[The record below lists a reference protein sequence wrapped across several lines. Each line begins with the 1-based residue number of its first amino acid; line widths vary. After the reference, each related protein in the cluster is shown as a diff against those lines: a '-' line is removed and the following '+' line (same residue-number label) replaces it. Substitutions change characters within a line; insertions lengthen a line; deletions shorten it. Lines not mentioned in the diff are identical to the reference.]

1 MIRILLVGFGHVGR
15 RLVEIL
21 ADRSLYPGLA
31 GLDVSIVG
39 ITTGRHGSLIRPQG
53 IDLPA
58 ALSDWRSA
66 GHFPGATDLVSTMD
80 SLQAIRSLDYDTLVE
95 LSTLSVATR
104 GEPAITHVREALAR
118 GKHVIT
124 CNKGPVAWAYRPLR
138 DLAATQEVSFLYEGT
153 VMDGAP
159 IFNLAYRC
167 LAGNTI
173 SRIEGILNS
182 TTNVILA
189 AMENGLSL
197 EQGLALAQQ
206 EGVAEADARLDLDGW
221 DAAVKL
227 SALAN
232 AMMDG
237 ELLPEEVERQ
247 SLFSLSPGQVH
258 AAQERGCRLK
268 MVCRVEHTDSGLH
281 ASVKATEV
289 SLSDPLALVGN
300 RGSMIRISTDLLG
313 QFTLAQENPNL
324 TSTAYAVIGDLFSLA
339 GRSENGRSRID
350 PGG

>member
-15 RLVEIL
+15 RLAQIL
-21 ADRSLYPGLA
+21 SDRSRYPGLT
-31 GLDVSIVG
+31 GLDVSIIG
-39 ITTGRHGSLIRPQG
+39 ITTGRHGSFLRPQG
-53 IDLPA
+53 IDLSA
-58 ALSDWRSA
+58 VLADWQSA
-66 GHFPGATDLVSTMD
+66 GYFPPDAGGIAKMD
-80 SLQAIRSLDYDTLVE
+80 SLQAIRSIDYDALVE
-95 LSTLSVATR
+95 LSTLNVAQR

-124 CNKGPVAWAYRPLR
+124 CNKGPVAWAYRSLR
-138 DLAATQEVSFLYEGT
+138 ELAVAREVSFLYEGT

-159 IFNLAYRC
+159 IFNLAHRC
-167 LAGNTI
+167 LVGNTI
-173 SRIEGILNS
+173 RRIEGILNS
-182 TTNVILA
+182 TTNVVLA
-189 AMENGLSL
+189 AMENGMSL

-232 AMMDG
+232 AMMSG

-247 SLFSLSPGQVH
+247 SLFSLPPEQARSAVT
-258 AAQERGCRLK
+258 RGFRLK
-268 MVCRVEHTDSGLH
+268 MVCRVEQDDSGLH

-289 SLSDPLALVGN
+289 PLSDPLALVAN

-313 QFTLAQENPNL
+313 QITLTQESPDL
-324 TSTAYAVIGDLFSLA
+324 TNTTYAVISDLFCLL
-339 GRSENGRSRID
+339 GRQ
-350 PGG
+350 